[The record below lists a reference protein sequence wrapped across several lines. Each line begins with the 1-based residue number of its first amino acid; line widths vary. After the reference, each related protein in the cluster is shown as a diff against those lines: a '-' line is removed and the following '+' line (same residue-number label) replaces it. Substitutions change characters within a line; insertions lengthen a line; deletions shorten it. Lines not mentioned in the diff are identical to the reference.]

1 MKVLTEAEALSP
13 YKGLAPFDDS
23 DLDALFFF
31 GRERESEVIAANL
44 MASRITVLYG
54 PSGVGKSSVLR
65 AGVAHRLRQEQ
76 EAAVIVFST
85 WTGDPL
91 SGLIEA
97 AGGSG
102 DSLADAL
109 ADAANRAGGDLYVI
123 LDQFEECFLYHPRGE
138 PFASQL
144 AQLFRRG
151 GLRVNVLIGIR
162 EDSLAR
168 LDSLKAAIPNLLA
181 NRLRLERLDRAA
193 AAAAI
198 VGPVGAY
205 NALVSLDERVEIER
219 RLADAVLDEVTAG
232 RVELGVAGRGV
243 AHGAAD
249 EDRIEAPYLQLVL
262 DRLWAVERAR
272 GSRMLRLA
280 TLRELGGAAHIVED
294 HLERAMAELSPAEKE
309 TAAAMYNFL
318 VTPSGTKIAH
328 GVSDLAGYAA
338 VDETQAAEVLR
349 RLTNERIVRASSV
362 NGPTS
367 TRYEIFHDVLAEAVV
382 AWRTR
387 HDAERALREVERRR
401 RRARLVASGALLALA
416 FVATIAVF
424 ALIERGHARTEE
436 RHAEA
441 GQLAAQANFQLGV
454 DPRQSLDLG
463 LQAARLDDSPAVEG
477 AIRDG
482 LLASSVRR
490 VLSMPSAVVAVGPH
504 GRFVLGDARGRIYV
518 GIHRRARLPSPVTS
532 IATTGNEVAAGTQD
546 GTIELLGP
554 VRSSLTQKGAV
565 TAVALGDSELAA
577 GAPDGSVR
585 LWRLPDG
592 LVRLFHVRGKVTS
605 LAFSP
610 DRKLLL
616 VTSHDRRARV
626 LDAQTG
632 ALLLTLAQ
640 KGFVNAAAFSPN
652 GRLIVTASQD
662 HNARIWDARTGRL
675 LHTLYGAKGGLTA
688 VAFSPD
694 GKLVATASSD
704 GVGRAYFAGSGR
716 RAFFLIGHVNAVNDI
731 AFSPDGKTVATAS
744 SDTTVRVW
752 TSTIGQ
758 ALGVLHGHSQIV
770 TRVFYAAPDRL
781 VTIGADSTVRLWD
794 AGTAPDLKVVTRQHA
809 PFVSAVLR
817 RNEIDVL
824 DARGVVHTLDAPAR
838 RVTSAHRSEAVQP
851 ATSKLARHGDLLA
864 RATGDSISIH
874 RNGKLLHR
882 LKDLSTKPILDAA
895 NVLALKFSPDGK
907 LIAEVGRDHYL
918 RVWEVSTGHKLYA
931 VVAHQGP
938 VPDLAFS
945 PDSRWIATAG
955 TISVKVWDARQPSQL
970 LLLLG
975 PTKPVQTVL
984 FTADGR
990 TLVAAGKDGTIRRY
1004 DCVVCGTLPDLVRAG
1019 EARLAQT
1026 TP

>member
-1 MKVLTEAEALSP
+1 MTAYVGVFPSP

-23 DLDALFFF
+23 DLDALLFF

-85 WTGDPL
+85 WTGDPVAA
-91 SGLIEA
+91 LIDA

-144 AQLFRRG
+144 AQVFRRA
-151 GLRVNVLIGIR
+151 GLRVNALIGIR

-181 NRLRLERLDRAA
+181 NRLRLERLDRPA

-205 NALVSLDERVEIER
+205 NDLVPRDERVEIER
-219 RLADAVLDEVTAG
+219 QLTDAVLDEVTTG

-243 AHGAAD
+243 AQGAAD
-249 EDRIEAPYLQLVL
+249 ENRIEAPYLQLVL
-262 DRLWAVERAR
+262 DRLWTVERAR
-272 GSRMLRLA
+272 GSRTLRLA
-280 TLRELGGAAHIVED
+280 TLRELGGAAQIVED
-294 HLERAMAELSPAEKE
+294 HLERAMAELSPGEKE

-328 GVSDLAGYAA
+328 GVRDLAGYAA
-338 VDETQAAEVLR
+338 VDETEAAEVLR
-349 RLTNERIVRASSV
+349 RLTNERIVRASST
-362 NGPTS
+362 NGPSS

-387 HDAERALREVERRR
+387 HDAERALREAERRR
-401 RRARLVASGALLALA
+401 RRARLVASGALLALV
-416 FVATIAVF
+416 FVAAIAVF

-436 RHAEA
+436 RHAQA
-441 GQLAAQANFQLGV
+441 GELAAQANFELGV
-454 DPRQSLDLG
+454 DPRRSLALG
-463 LQAARLDDSPAVEG
+463 LDAARLDDSPAVEG

-482 LLASSVRR
+482 LLATRDRR
-490 VLSMPSAVVAVGPH
+490 VLSVPSPVVGVAAG
-504 GRFVLGDARGRIYV
+504 GRFALGDARGRVYI
-518 GIHRRARLPSPVTS
+518 GFHQLARLSRPVTS
-532 IATTGNEVAAGTQD
+532 VATTGKQVAAGTED
-546 GTIELLGP
+546 GAIELFGP
-554 VRSSLTQKGAV
+554 LRASLTQSGPV
-565 TAVALGDSELAA
+565 TAIAVADSLLAT
-577 GAPDGSVR
+577 GSPDGTVR
-585 LWRLPDG
+585 LWSLPRR
-592 LVRLFHVRGKVTS
+592 LVRVFHARGRVRS
-605 LAFSP
+605 LEFSP
-610 DRKLLL
+610 DRTLLL
-616 VTSHDRRARV
+616 VVSHDRRARV
-626 LDAQTG
+626 LDTATG
-632 ALLLTLAQ
+632 APLLTLAQ
-640 KGFVNAAAFSPN
+640 NGFINAAAFSPN
-652 GRLIVTASQD
+652 GRFILTGSQD
-662 HNARIWDARTGRL
+662 HNGQIWDARTGRP
-675 LHTLYGAKGGLTA
+675 LHTLYGARGGVTA

-694 GKLVATASSD
+694 SKLVATASSD

-770 TRVFYAAPDRL
+770 TRVFYPSPDRL
-781 VTIGADSTVRLWD
+781 VTVGADSTVRMWD
-794 AGTAPDLKVVTRQHA
+794 AGTAPDLKVVARQRA
-809 PFVSAVLR
+809 PFVSALGSSD
-817 RNEIDVL
+817 EIEIG
-824 DARGVVHTLDAPAR
+824 DARGAVHTLDPHAR
-838 RVTSAHRSEAVQP
+838 RVISVRAGAAVH
-851 ATSKLARHGDLLA
+851 AASSRVARLGELQA
-864 RATGDSISIH
+864 RAAGDSIFIFRSG
-874 RNGKLLHR
+874 RLLHR
-882 LKDLSTKPILDAA
+882 LKDLSTKPILDAV

-907 LIAEVGRDHYL
+907 LLAEVGRDHYL

-955 TISVKVWDARQPSQL
+955 TISVRVWDARQPSQL

-975 PTKPVQTVL
+975 PTKPVQAVV
-984 FTADGR
+984 FSADGR
-990 TLVAAGKDGTIRRY
+990 TIVSAGMDGTIRRY
-1004 DCVVCGTLPDLVRAG
+1004 DCVVCGALPDLVRAG